1 MMNPSQYEPDLKK
14 PKNLN
19 GTDQIKILL
28 VDDRKDNLLAL
39 DALIRRDDLEIFKAN
54 SGTQAL
60 EFMFSHEIAVALID
74 VQMPCMSGFELA
86 ELMRGTNKTKD
97 IPIIFV
103 TAIATAN
110 SQSFWFKGYEVGAV
124 DFLLKP
130 LDPDAVKSKVN
141 IFIEFYRQKRNS
153 KINLKLI
160 TRTLET
166 LSEGRNKDGIG
177 ATVTHGNNFGEVK
190 EESPSNGASMLFPN
204 W

>member
-110 SQSFWFKGYEVGAV
+110 SQSFWFKGYEVGTV

-141 IFIEFYRQKRNS
+141 VFIELYRQKRA
-153 KINLKLI
+153 LK
-160 TRTLET
+160 
-166 LSEGRNKDGIG
+166 N
-177 ATVTHGNNFGEVK
+177 
-190 EESPSNGASMLFPN
+190 
-204 W
+204 

>member
-60 EFMFSHEIAVALID
+60 EFMFSHEIAIALID
-74 VQMPCMSGFELA
+74 VQMPGMSGFELA
-86 ELMRGTNKTKD
+86 ELMRGPNKTKD
-97 IPIIFV
+97 LPIIFV
-103 TAIATAN
+103 TATANAN

-141 IFIEFYRQKRNS
+141 VFIELYRQKRE
-153 KINLKLI
+153 L
-160 TRTLET
+160 
-166 LSEGRNKDGIG
+166 
-177 ATVTHGNNFGEVK
+177 NN
-190 EESPSNGASMLFPN
+190 
-204 W
+204 

>member
-1 MMNPSQYEPDLKK
+1 MMN
-14 PKNLN
+14 NRN
-19 GTDQIKILL
+19 GADQIKILL

-39 DALIRRDDLEIFKAN
+39 DALLRRDDLEIFKAN

-103 TAIATAN
+103 TATAN

-130 LDPDAVKSKVN
+130 LDPNAVKSKLNV
-141 IFIEFYRQKRNS
+141 FIELYLQKRE
-153 KINLKLI
+153 LK
-160 TRTLET
+160 
-166 LSEGRNKDGIG
+166 N
-177 ATVTHGNNFGEVK
+177 
-190 EESPSNGASMLFPN
+190 
-204 W
+204 

>member
-103 TAIATAN
+103 TATATAN
-110 SQSFWFKGYEVGAV
+110 SQSFWFKGYEVGTV

-141 IFIEFYRQKRNS
+141 VFIELYRQKRE
-153 KINLKLI
+153 L
-160 TRTLET
+160 
-166 LSEGRNKDGIG
+166 
-177 ATVTHGNNFGEVK
+177 GE
-190 EESPSNGASMLFPN
+190 
-204 W
+204 

>member
-103 TAIATAN
+103 TATATAN

-166 LSEGRNKDGIG
+166 LR
-177 ATVTHGNNFGEVK
+177 
-190 EESPSNGASMLFPN
+190 P
-204 W
+204 